1 MRFCG
6 LCLFIMSWVT
16 LILNAGCR
24 RDWTLFGFCASV
36 SRVLVCVFGFLVTIT
51 SLQESAFKA
60 RMLIKKMD

>member
-16 LILNAGCR
+16 LIVNAGCR
-24 RDWTLFGFCASV
+24 RDWTLLGFCASV

-51 SLQESAFKA
+51 GLQESTFKA